1 LIELTGGDSAEHP
14 VERSPGI
21 AGTNLEHARSHN
33 RRVAIETVRL
43 HGPLSRA
50 EIARLTGLTSQ
61 TVSNIVDEL
70 QAAGMLRA
78 DAPRMGGRGQPATPL
93 SIDPD
98 GAYSVGLQF
107 DHHGLTAVLV
117 DLAGQV
123 RRRLTATVADL
134 RPETAVAQMARSV
147 KELRAKSRIDWSRVL
162 GAGLAMPGP
171 FNPAGQRLMGPTSLP
186 GWEDPDV
193 DAIAERIGLPLL
205 MENDAKAAA
214 IGEHLHGRAKRLSSF
229 VYLFLGM
236 GLGTG
241 LFVDGH
247 VYKGAGRNA
256 GEIGHIIV
264 APDGRP
270 CHCGNRGCLERYV
283 SLRAAYEALGIRSFD
298 RDTPEALAR
307 RLEAGDRKVIDWLA
321 STIAPLRLAINML
334 EAMLDPETIILGG
347 VMSEPL
353 LRWIADNLE
362 PLDVSVADHPDRP
375 MPRLIVGTAGP
386 DTPALGAAA
395 LPIFDELN
403 PQLNLLLKK
412 SA

>member
-1 LIELTGGDSAEHP
+1 M
-14 VERSPGI
+14 ERSPGI

-33 RRVAIETVRL
+33 RRVVIETARL

-70 QAAGMLRA
+70 EGAGMLKA
-78 DAPRMGGRGQPATPL
+78 DAPRTGGRGQPATPL

-123 RRRLTATVADL
+123 RRRLTAQISDL
-134 RPETAVAQMARSV
+134 RPETAVAEMARSV
-147 KELRAKSRIDWSRVL
+147 KELRTKARIDWSRVI

-186 GWEDPDV
+186 GWDDPDV
-193 DAIAERIGLPLL
+193 DAIARRIGLPLL
-205 MENDAKAAA
+205 IENDAKAAA
-214 IGEHLHGRAKRLSSF
+214 IGEHLHGRAKRLNSF
-229 VYLFLGM
+229 VYLFVGM

-247 VYKGAGRNA
+247 IYKGAGRNA
-256 GEIGHIIV
+256 GEIGHIV
-264 APDGRP
+264 VEPEGRP

-283 SLRAAYEALGIRSFD
+283 SLRAAYESVGIKGFD
-298 RDTPEALAR
+298 RDTPEELSHRLA
-307 RLEAGDRKVIDWLA
+307 AGDRKVMDWLR
-321 STIAPLRLAINML
+321 STLRPLRHAINVL

-347 VMSEPL
+347 VMTEPL
-353 LRWIADNLE
+353 LRWIAEHLP
-362 PLDVSVADHPDRP
+362 PLAVSVADHPGRP
-375 MPRLIVGTAGP
+375 MARLIVGAAGP

>member
-1 LIELTGGDSAEHP
+1 VASSAATGDP

-33 RRVAIETVRL
+33 RRVVIETVRL

-61 TVSNIVDEL
+61 TVSNIADEL
-70 QAAGMLRA
+70 QEGGILRA
-78 DAPRMGGRGQPATPL
+78 DAPRTGARGQPATPL
-93 SIDPD
+93 SINPD

-123 RRRLTATVADL
+123 RRRLTARVTDP
-134 RPETAVAQMARSV
+134 RPENAVAQMARSI
-147 KELRAKSRIDWSRVL
+147 KDLRARAPIDWSRVL

-171 FNPAGQRLMGPTSLP
+171 FNPSGRRLMGPTSLP

-193 DAIAERIGLPLL
+193 DAIAKRIGLPLF

-214 IGEHLHGRAKRLSSF
+214 IGEHLHGRAKHLSSF
-229 VYLFLGM
+229 VYLFIGM

-264 APDGRP
+264 EPNGRP

-283 SLRAAYEALGIRSFD
+283 SLRAAYETLGIEVFD
-298 RDTPEALAR
+298 RNTPEELGR
-307 RLEAGDRKVIDWLA
+307 RLEAGDGKVADWLE
-321 STIAPLRLAINML
+321 STLDPLRQAINMM
-334 EAMLDPETIILGG
+334 EGMLDPETIILGG
-347 VMSEPL
+347 VMTEPL
-353 LRWIADNLE
+353 LRWIVDRLP
-362 PLDVSVADHPDRP
+362 PLSVSVADHANRP
-375 MPRLIVGTAGP
+375 MPRLIVGAAGP

>member
-1 LIELTGGDSAEHP
+1 
-14 VERSPGI
+14 VERQPGI

-33 RRVAIETVRL
+33 RRVVIETVRL
-43 HGPLSRA
+43 HGHLSRA

-70 QAAGMLRA
+70 QEGGILRA

-93 SIDPD
+93 SINPD

-123 RRRLTATVADL
+123 RRRLTSRVPDL
-134 RPETAVAQMARSV
+134 RPQTAVTQMARSV
-147 KELRAKSRIDWSRVL
+147 RDLRARAPIDWSRVL

-171 FNPAGQRLMGPTSLP
+171 FNPSGQRLMGPTSLP
-186 GWEDPDV
+186 GWEDPDI
-193 DAIAERIGLPLL
+193 DAIGQRIGLPLF

-229 VYLFLGM
+229 VYLFVGM

-264 APDGRP
+264 EPGGRL

-283 SLRAAYEALGIRSFD
+283 SLRAAYENLGIEAFD
-298 RDTPEALAR
+298 RNTPEELAS
-307 RLEAGDRKVIDWLA
+307 RLEAGDAKIEGWLQ
-321 STIAPLRLAINML
+321 STLEPMRRAINMM
-334 EAMLDPETIILGG
+334 EGMLDPETIILGG
-347 VMSEPL
+347 VMTEPL
-353 LRWIADNLE
+353 LRWIADRLA
-362 PLDVSVADHPDRP
+362 PLPVSVSDHPGRSL
-375 MPRLIVGTAGP
+375 PRLIVGTAGP

>member
-1 LIELTGGDSAEHP
+1 M
-14 VERSPGI
+14 ERAPGI

-33 RRVAIETVRL
+33 RRVVIETVRL

-61 TVSNIVDEL
+61 TVSNIADEL
-70 QAAGMLRA
+70 QEGGILRA
-78 DAPRMGGRGQPATPL
+78 DAPRIGGRGQPATPL
-93 SIDPD
+93 SINPD

-123 RRRLTATVADL
+123 RRRLTARVPDL
-134 RPETAVAQMARSV
+134 RPETAVAQMARGV
-147 KELRAKSRIDWSRVL
+147 RDLRARAPVDWSRVL

-171 FNPAGQRLMGPTSLP
+171 FNAAGRRLMGPTSLP
-186 GWEDPDV
+186 GWEDPAV
-193 DAIAERIGLPLL
+193 ERIAERIGLPLL
-205 MENDAKAAA
+205 IENDAKAAA

-229 VYLFLGM
+229 VYLFIGM

-256 GEIGHIIV
+256 GEIGHIV
-264 APDGRP
+264 VEPNGRP
-270 CHCGNRGCLERYV
+270 CHCGNRGCLEQYV
-283 SLRAAYEALGIRSFD
+283 SLRAAYQALGIDAFD
-298 RDTPEALAR
+298 RNTPEELGR
-307 RLEAGDRKVIDWLA
+307 RLEAGDPAVEGWLR
-321 STIAPLRLAINML
+321 STLGPLRQAINMM
-334 EAMLDPETIILGG
+334 EGMLDPETIILGG
-347 VMSEPL
+347 VMTEPL
-353 LRWIADNLE
+353 LRWIVERLP
-362 PLDVSVADHPDRP
+362 PLAVSVADHDDRP
-375 MPRLIVGTAGP
+375 LPRLIVGTAGP

>member
-1 LIELTGGDSAEHP
+1 M
-14 VERSPGI
+14 ERQPGI

-33 RRVAIETVRL
+33 RRVVIESVRL
-43 HGPLSRA
+43 HGSLSRA

-61 TVSNIVDEL
+61 TVSNIADEL
-70 QAAGMLRA
+70 QQGRMLRA
-78 DAPRMGGRGQPATPL
+78 DAPRMGARGQPATPL

-107 DHHGLTAVLV
+107 DHHGLTVVLV

-123 RRRLTATVADL
+123 RRRLTTRVPDP
-134 RPETAVAQMARSV
+134 RPEAAVAQMARSI
-147 KELRAKSRIDWSRVL
+147 KELRSRAPIDWSRVL

-171 FNPAGQRLMGPTSLP
+171 FNSSGQRLMGPTSLP

-193 DAIAERIGLPLL
+193 DQIAKRIGLPLF

-214 IGEHLHGRAKRLSSF
+214 IGEHLHGRARRLSSF
-229 VYLFLGM
+229 VYLFIGM

-256 GEIGHIIV
+256 GEVCHIIV
-264 APDGRP
+264 EPDGLP

-283 SLRAAYEALGIRSFD
+283 SLRAAYETLGIETFD
-298 RDTPEALAR
+298 RNTPEELGR
-307 RLEAGDRKVIDWLA
+307 RLEAGDADVEAWLR
-321 STIAPLRLAINML
+321 STLDPMRRAINMM
-334 EAMLDPETIILGG
+334 ESMLDPETIILGG
-347 VMSEPL
+347 VMTEPL
-353 LRWIADNLE
+353 LHWIADRLS
-362 PLDVSVADHPDRP
+362 PLSVSVSDHPDRP
-375 MPRLIVGTAGP
+375 LPRLIVGTAGP

>member
-1 LIELTGGDSAEHP
+1 M
-14 VERSPGI
+14 ERSPGI

-33 RRVAIETVRL
+33 RRVVIETVRL

-61 TVSNIVDEL
+61 TVSNIADEL
-70 QAAGMLRA
+70 QQGGMLRA
-78 DAPRMGGRGQPATPL
+78 DAPRMGARGQPATPL

-123 RRRLTATVADL
+123 RRRLTARVSDA
-134 RPETAVAQMARSV
+134 RPEAAVAQMARSI
-147 KELRAKSRIDWSRVL
+147 KDLRARAPVDWSRVL

-171 FNPAGQRLMGPTSLP
+171 FNPSGQRLMGPTSLP

-193 DAIAERIGLPLL
+193 DAIAKRIGLPLF

-214 IGEHLHGRAKRLSSF
+214 IGEHLHGQAKRLRSF
-229 VYLFLGM
+229 VYLFIGM

-247 VYKGAGRNA
+247 IYKGAGRNA

-264 APDGRP
+264 EPNGRL

-283 SLRAAYEALGIRSFD
+283 SLRAAYEALGIESFD
-298 RDTPEALAR
+298 RNTPEALAR
-307 RLEAGDRKVIDWLA
+307 RLEAGDVKVEDWLR
-321 STIAPLRLAINML
+321 STLEPMRRAINMM
-334 EAMLDPETIILGG
+334 EGMLDPETIILGG

-353 LRWIADNLE
+353 LRWIADRLT
-362 PLDVSVADHPDRP
+362 PLSVSVSDHPDRP
-375 MPRLIVGTAGP
+375 LPRLIVGAGGP